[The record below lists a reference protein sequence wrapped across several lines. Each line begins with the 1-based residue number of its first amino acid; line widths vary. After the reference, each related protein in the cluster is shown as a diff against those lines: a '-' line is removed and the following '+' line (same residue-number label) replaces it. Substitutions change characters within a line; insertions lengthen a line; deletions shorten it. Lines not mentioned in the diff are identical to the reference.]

1 MVDVDGLLYPHSR
14 NACGLQGNSHA
25 KRAYSRQWRS
35 QLSEKSRDW
44 SDRSDRVA
52 ARIRN
57 VIGSVHLDCDCRKRL
72 NDALDRFLEQEKFR
86 DDRRHLL
93 EARQQRTAI
102 SAMLD
107 LLGEL
112 EEISWL
118 ETDRSAF
125 AEIAHIFDDVAQ
137 AALAGAAA
145 MRLMAGDHEAVVASK
160 G

>member
-1 MVDVDGLLYPHSR
+1 MSERSR
-14 NACGLQGNSHA
+14 AF
-25 KRAYSRQWRS
+25 
-35 QLSEKSRDW
+35 

-57 VIGSVHLDCDCRKRL
+57 VIGSVQLDCECRKRL
-72 NDALDRFLEQEKFR
+72 NDALDRFLEQEKGR
-86 DDRRHLL
+86 DDRRHLI
-93 EARQQRTAI
+93 EARQHRTAI

-125 AEIAHIFDDVAQ
+125 AEIAHIFDDVAH
-137 AALAGAAA
+137 AAQAGATA
-145 MRLMAGDHEAVVASK
+145 MRLMDGEHEAPSANKV
-160 G
+160 

>member
-1 MVDVDGLLYPHSR
+1 MHLRGSMEESMTRKSQDT
-14 NACGLQGNSHA
+14 ANSGD
-25 KRAYSRQWRS
+25 K
-35 QLSEKSRDW
+35 
-44 SDRSDRVA
+44 VA
-52 ARIRN
+52 ARIRT
-57 VIGSVHLDCDCRKRL
+57 VIGAVQLDCDCRKRL
-72 NDALDRFLEQEKFR
+72 NDALDRFVEQERNR
-86 DDRRHLL
+86 DDRRHLQ

-125 AEIAHIFDDVAQ
+125 GDIAHIFDDVAH
-137 AALAGAAA
+137 AAQMGAAS
-145 MRLMAGDHEAVVASK
+145 MRLMAGEVTS